1 MSDQIRPIRE
11 WENVTR
17 ERFEK
22 EIAPLREPAVFR
34 GLFRDWPIVAKGRF
48 SSAEVVE
55 YLKRFYTSKPIGT
68 AKAPPAENGRLFYNG
83 AMNGYNFQRTMQ
95 DMRLVLSELLE
106 LENATDP
113 QTIAMQAVTASDHLP
128 GFEDENV
135 MTLVP
140 EVPARLWIGNAAVIA
155 PHYDHLENLACVA
168 VGRRRFTLFPPE
180 QLENLYIGPIDN
192 TPAGAPIS
200 MVDLSAPDFELYPR
214 FADALANAQTAELEA
229 GDVIYIP
236 YMWWHGVQ
244 ALERFN
250 VLVNYWWDEH
260 ARPELLAP
268 RIAMMVA
275 RLAFSD
281 MSPEQLGRWRAMF
294 DHYIFDDRGDAM
306 EHLPEHAR
314 GVFGKLDSKQVRQL
328 RQVLSR
334 MLIES

>member
-128 GFEDENV
+128 GF
-135 MTLVP
+135 
-140 EVPARLWIGNAAVIA
+140 
-155 PHYDHLENLACVA
+155 
-168 VGRRRFTLFPPE
+168 
-180 QLENLYIGPIDN
+180 
-192 TPAGAPIS
+192 
-200 MVDLSAPDFELYPR
+200 
-214 FADALANAQTAELEA
+214 
-229 GDVIYIP
+229 
-236 YMWWHGVQ
+236 
-244 ALERFN
+244 
-250 VLVNYWWDEH
+250 
-260 ARPELLAP
+260 
-268 RIAMMVA
+268 
-275 RLAFSD
+275 
-281 MSPEQLGRWRAMF
+281 
-294 DHYIFDDRGDAM
+294 
-306 EHLPEHAR
+306 
-314 GVFGKLDSKQVRQL
+314 
-328 RQVLSR
+328 
-334 MLIES
+334 